1 MQCAHFACAFS
12 KLPFITM
19 AITDGAPVRAA
30 AHAARLAV
38 HAASGLAWSAD
49 LPDVARCLRA
59 AEGAVRAALAQLH
72 ADPPRHQGAENF
84 AEKKAPEG
92 EKKAPRK
99 RRKRRSR
106 NAGEAQQRGGEA
118 AAVVSMD
125 VDDSHPLPEQ
135 RQQESQLEQ
144 KAHDQQVTAEAQS
157 SATADAAV
165 EERQHTQ
172 AVAKARGFFQQA
184 ETQATAPQKTL
195 LVYEE
200 IEKLLSSGV
209 LKEEEHPLGP
219 LGSYTLEAALLELH
233 ARHVADFG
241 LPGAEGRGK
250 EDRGCSSGKG
260 RSAKEP
266 RLGVKR

>member
-1 MQCAHFACAFS
+1 
-12 KLPFITM
+12 M

-118 AAVVSMD
+118 AAVVCMD

-157 SATADAAV
+157 SATADAGV
-165 EERQHTQ
+165 EEERQHTQ

-200 IEKLLSSGV
+200 IEKLLSGRGV
-209 LKEEEHPLGP
+209 LKEEEHPLGV
-219 LGSYTLEAALLELH
+219 YAVEAALLQLH

-250 EDRGCSSGKG
+250 EDRGRSSGKG
-260 RSAKEP
+260 LSAKEP
-266 RLGVKR
+266 RLGDER

>member
-1 MQCAHFACAFS
+1 
-12 KLPFITM
+12 M

-118 AAVVSMD
+118 AAVVCMD

-172 AVAKARGFFQQA
+172 AVAKARGFFQLA

-200 IEKLLSSGV
+200 IEKLLSGRGV
-209 LKEEEHPLGP
+209 LKEEELPQGRAAV
-219 LGSYTLEAALLELH
+219 EAALLQLH

-250 EDRGCSSGKG
+250 EDRGRSSGKG